1 MVASNLPAKTVGS
14 NHNCAN
20 KDGSMLTQFQF
31 CPLEEAAKI
40 VFEGIWKFLTL
51 WLNVMIF

>member
-1 MVASNLPAKTVGS
+1 MVTYNLPAKTIRS
-14 NHNCAN
+14 NHIFENM
-20 KDGSMLTQFQF
+20 DGSVLAQFQF